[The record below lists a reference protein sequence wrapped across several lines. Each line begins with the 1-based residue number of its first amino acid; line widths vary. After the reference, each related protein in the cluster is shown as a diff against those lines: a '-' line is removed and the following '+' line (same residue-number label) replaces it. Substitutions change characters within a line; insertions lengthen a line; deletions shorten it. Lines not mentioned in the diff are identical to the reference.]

1 MIKSKV
7 VFLKFGLVGILNT
20 LIDFIMFA
28 MFIHFGANYIVAQVG
43 SYTCGLVNSYVLNKS
58 WTFQSNKKINVQEIG
73 KFIAVNFIT
82 FLITIGLLHLFK
94 QMTGLDLLL
103 IKLIVTAI
111 GMAVNFIGL
120 KLWVFVE
127 RKRIDTR
134 DEIEKT

>member
-20 LIDFIMFA
+20 LIDFIMFV

-111 GMAVNFIGL
+111 GMAVNFIGS